1 MELTGYI
8 LFIPI
13 IFFIVVFHEL
23 GHFLLAKLFK
33 IDVEEFAIGFP
44 PRIFATKLFSTIIS
58 FNVIPL
64 GGYVKLPKIDNPDN
78 GDRFSSKLS
87 IKKIIVFASG
97 SIFNFLLTFIIIT
110 LIFIS
115 PHKSLSGDIYI
126 QKIAPNSPAEK
137 SGLMQGDII
146 KQINQNDISNI
157 DKLISNINDNANKK
171 SNITIERRKKLSAFN
186 SIQDST
192 YLEIEITPRDSEVN
206 RKVVQQVSNPDK
218 EISIEQAIQYNPNLN
233 LGDFMKE
240 GKLGVLINMSNIY
253 ETTETL
259 NINQAVKKSYQT
271 SGALFKNIRYLFE
284 SNEETTTDSRFTGP
298 IGIAQI
304 TNQSSKKG
312 LQSIAELIALISF
325 SLGIFNLVPFPP
337 LDGGKILFEVL
348 TLLRNGKPV
357 PAFITYRIQLIGM
370 LILFGL
376 IIYVTLSDISNII
389 NT

>member
-1 MELTGYI
+1 MT
-8 LFIPI
+8 
-13 IFFIVVFHEL
+13 
-23 GHFLLAKLFK
+23 
-33 IDVEEFAIGFP
+33 
-44 PRIFATKLFSTIIS
+44 
-58 FNVIPL
+58 
-64 GGYVKLPKIDNPDN
+64 
-78 GDRFSSKLS
+78 
-87 IKKIIVFASG
+87 
-97 SIFNFLLTFIIIT
+97 
-110 LIFIS
+110 
-115 PHKSLSGDIYI
+115 
-126 QKIAPNSPAEK
+126 
-137 SGLMQGDII
+137 
-146 KQINQNDISNI
+146 
-157 DKLISNINDNANKK
+157 
-171 SNITIERRKKLSAFN
+171 
-186 SIQDST
+186 
-192 YLEIEITPRDSEVN
+192 
-206 RKVVQQVSNPDK
+206 
-218 EISIEQAIQYNPNLN
+218 
-233 LGDFMKE
+233 
-240 GKLGVLINMSNIY
+240 NIY

-271 SGALFKNIRYLFE
+271 SGALFKNIKYLFE

-304 TNQSSKKG
+304 TNQSSKQG